1 MTLGFF
7 AGGKLKKIEIRGG
20 LPQTLCDAPE
30 GRGGTWNRD
39 GVIVFGPS
47 FGPIYR
53 VSAAGGPAAQLTRL
67 DASRQESWHI
77 WPSFLPDGRHFLY
90 LADSPRREND
100 AIFVGS
106 VDAGPET
113 RSPSALW
120 QPTPTLSTL
129 RRTMD
134 AQATSFS
141 PQIER

>member
-39 GVIVFGPS
+39 GVIVFGPG

-67 DASRQESWHI
+67 RPVRSPGIS
-77 WPSFLPDGRHFLY
+77 GRPFC
-90 LADSPRREND
+90 RMV
-100 AIFVGS
+100 AIFS
-106 VDAGPET
+106 I
-113 RSPSALW
+113 L
-120 QPTPTLSTL
+120 PTARAARTTLYS
-129 RRTMD
+129 
-134 AQATSFS
+134 
-141 PQIER
+141 